1 MTKKEIIKELLI
13 DNQPQPEKAT
23 EHIDEMEI
31 FKQKVDEQIER
42 LHNAQMQALGR
53 GQDLEELHADET
65 EIESESESESES
77 ETETEV

>member
-1 MTKKEIIKELLI
+1 MTKKEIIKELLT
-13 DNQPQPEKAT
+13 DNQPQEKAK

-53 GQDLEELHADET
+53 GQDLEELQADET
-65 EIESESESESES
+65 ET
-77 ETETEV
+77 ETETEIETGV

>member
-1 MTKKEIIKELLI
+1 MTKKEIIKELLA
-13 DNQPQPEKAT
+13 DNQPQEKAT

-65 EIESESESESES
+65 ETESESESES